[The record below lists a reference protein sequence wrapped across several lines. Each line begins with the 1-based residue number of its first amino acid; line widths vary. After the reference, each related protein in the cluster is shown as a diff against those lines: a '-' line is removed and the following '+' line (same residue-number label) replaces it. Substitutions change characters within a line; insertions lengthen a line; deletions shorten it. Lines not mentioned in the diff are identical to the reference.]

1 MVKDQGD
8 AILKKRRFY
17 KQTGIVEKD
26 GMFLPALDGRVLK
39 TPTGAA
45 LCLGARPL
53 AEAIAQEWQDQGD
66 IIRPHTMP
74 LMQLAGTAID
84 RIAPR
89 QSEVV
94 AELVRHAETDLLCY
108 RADEPADLAERQAR
122 FWQPITDWATAR
134 FDVGFVIVSGLM
146 PASQPAA
153 TLERLGAWLG
163 ARDAFRL
170 AGIHLASASMGSLLL
185 AIALAEGRLSADEA
199 FAASQLDE
207 TFQIERWGEDEEASR
222 RRAVLRG
229 DVAAAHRLLTLLGP
243 A

>member
-1 MVKDQGD
+1 MVKDQSD

-17 KQTGIVEKD
+17 KQAGVVEQD
-26 GMFLPALDGRVLK
+26 GVFLPALDGRVLK
-39 TPTGAA
+39 TPAGAPLRLDA
-45 LCLGARPL
+45 LPL
-53 AEAIAQEWQDQGD
+53 AEAIAREWQDQGD
-66 IIRPHTMP
+66 VILPHTMP

-89 QSEVV
+89 RDEVV

-108 RADEPADLAERQAR
+108 RADAPSDLIERQTR
-122 FWQPITDWATAR
+122 LWQPITDWASAR
-134 FDVGFVIVSGLM
+134 FDAGFVIVSGLM
-146 PASQPAA
+146 PATQPAA

-163 ARDAFRL
+163 VRDAFRL
-170 AGIHLASASMGSLLL
+170 AGVHLASASMGSLLL
-185 AIALAEGRLSADEA
+185 AIALAEGCLSAEEA

-207 TFQIERWGEDEEASR
+207 TFQIERWGEDEEATR
-222 RRAVLRG
+222 RRAVLKG

>member
-1 MVKDQGD
+1 MVKDQSD

-17 KQTGIVEKD
+17 KLAGIVEKD
-26 GMFLPALDGRVLK
+26 GMFLPALDGRPLK
-39 TPTGAA
+39 TPAGAP
-45 LCLGARPL
+45 LCLGQRPL
-53 AEAIAQEWQDQGD
+53 AEVIAQEWQDQGD
-66 IIRPHTMP
+66 IIQPHTMP

-94 AELVRHAETDLLCY
+94 AELLRHAETDLLCY
-108 RADEPADLAERQAR
+108 RADEPVDLVERQAR

-146 PASQPAA
+146 PAPQPAA

-163 ARDAFRL
+163 VRDAFRL

-207 TFQIERWGEDEEASR
+207 TFQIERWGEDEEATR